1 MKVNVYDPETK
12 EFLREHICQIC
23 PKTKEFMKP
32 SHCTDIEVPY
42 FEDGVVI
49 FFNDNSWLVDIEK
62 TKSNLLKQLDI
73 KHEDTLINTT
83 GNPTAIERDTWKYK
97 IELSQAILDKSQ
109 LSNSQ
114 KVFLETLELKTV
126 QEQISF
132 AKKVIS
138 KSESFY
144 NSVAFLDKFKSDV
157 KTKIKSSSTIDEFNI
172 LVIKIKIGV
181 DKC

>member
-32 SHCTDIEVPY
+32 SHYTDIEVPY

-49 FFNDNSWLVDIEK
+49 IFNDNSWVVDIEK

-73 KHEDTLINTT
+73 KHEDILINTT

-97 IELSQAILDKSQ
+97 IELSHAILDKSQ

-114 KVFLETLELKTV
+114 KVFLETMELKTV

>member
-1 MKVNVYDPETK
+1 MKVYTYNPKTMEFIK
-12 EFLREHICQIC
+12 EHACQVC
-23 PKTKEFMKP
+23 PKTKEYMKP
-32 SHCTDIEVPY
+32 SNCTEIKVPY
-42 FEDGVVI
+42 FVDGVVI
-49 FFNDNSWLVDIEK
+49 VFNGSSWVVDIEK

-73 KHEDTLINTT
+73 KHEDLLIQSS

-181 DKC
+181 NK